1 MAIGMP
7 TREDRIMR
15 YVNAFC
21 PHCHDENPDRP
32 LNEVLRLSGY
42 LSVAEDRVWLVRG
55 CPEHGKVVTLYDED
69 PEILEYLEQW
79 TAPTKYH
86 IPDMTGNYD
95 PVPSAYLRGL
105 GEMQTQ
111 HTCILLEDVTQ
122 VCNLRCPTCF
132 ADSSPQ
138 LSGVV
143 AVEDILANIDQRL
156 SREAGRIDVLMISGG
171 EPTIHPEFISLLD
184 RVTERNITRIVV
196 NTNGITISRDDEVL
210 EAFRRHR
217 ERVEVY
223 LQFDGFRKETY
234 LHHRNA
240 DLRAMK
246 ERAVERLRSASVF
259 MTLTM
264 TAALGVNDDEIGDVV
279 NYALETPYI
288 GGVSIQPQFGSGRSG
303 AIDPLER
310 LTHTGV
316 LKRLGPQTGGIVK
329 WDDLTALPC
338 SHPHCC
344 SVGYMIKTDE
354 GSWQSLIGM
363 IGHERAKQHLDL
375 VANRIADDDLP
386 KEVRD
391 AVKASLLGLLS
402 EQTSLSHPTV
412 GELIR
417 TVCESCDLGVSSL
430 LRIAADAGRNGSK
443 LRETLATRVKRITVK
458 PFMDMSTMI
467 EERLIQCCVH
477 VGTKSEADLDQCAPF
492 CAVQAW
498 APLGRQKLSERAG
511 SQVGSVP
518 LTLNAD
524 FARQPAKEVST

>member
-1 MAIGMP
+1 
-7 TREDRIMR
+7 
-15 YVNAFC
+15 
-21 PHCHDENPDRP
+21 
-32 LNEVLRLSGY
+32 
-42 LSVAEDRVWLVRG
+42 
-55 CPEHGKVVTLYDED
+55 
-69 PEILEYLEQW
+69 
-79 TAPTKYH
+79 
-86 IPDMTGNYD
+86 
-95 PVPSAYLRGL
+95 
-105 GEMQTQ
+105 
-111 HTCILLEDVTQ
+111 
-122 VCNLRCPTCF
+122 
-132 ADSSPQ
+132 
-138 LSGVV
+138 
-143 AVEDILANIDQRL
+143 
-156 SREAGRIDVLMISGG
+156 
-171 EPTIHPEFISLLD
+171 
-184 RVTERNITRIVV
+184 
-196 NTNGITISRDDEVL
+196 
-210 EAFRRHR
+210 
-217 ERVEVY
+217 
-223 LQFDGFRKETY
+223 
-234 LHHRNA
+234 
-240 DLRAMK
+240 
-246 ERAVERLRSASVF
+246 

>member
-7 TREDRIMR
+7 TREDRIVR

-21 PHCHDENPDRP
+21 PHCHEERPDRP
-32 LNEVLRLSGY
+32 LGAVRRLSGY
-42 LSVAEDRVWLVRG
+42 LSIAEDHVWLVRG
-55 CPEHGKVVTLYDED
+55 CPDHGKVITLYDED
-69 PEILEYLEQW
+69 PEILAYLERW
-79 TAPTKYH
+79 TAPTRYH
-86 IPDMTGNYD
+86 IPDTDGNYD
-95 PVPSAYLRGL
+95 PVPAAYLRGL

-122 VCNLRCPTCF
+122 ECNLRCPTCF

-143 AVEDILANIDQRL
+143 RVEEVLANIDQRL
-156 SREAGRIDVLMISGG
+156 AREGGRIDVLMISGG
-171 EPTIHPEFISLLD
+171 EPTIHPRFAELLD
-184 RVTERNITRIVV
+184 RVAERDITRVVV
-196 NTNGITISRDDEVL
+196 NTNGVTISRDDAVL
-210 EAFRRHR
+210 EAFRRHHQ
-217 ERVEVY
+217 RVEVY
-223 LQFDGFRKETY
+223 LQFDGFRRETY

-240 DLRAMK
+240 DLTVMK
-246 ERAVERLRSASVF
+246 QRAVDRLRGAGVF

-279 NYALETPYI
+279 AYALETPFV

-303 AIDPLER
+303 AINPLER

-316 LKRLGPQTGGIVK
+316 LRRLEPQTGGLVR

-344 SVGYMIKTDE
+344 SVGYMIRTDDGE
-354 GSWQSLIGM
+354 WRSLVGM
-363 IGHERAKQHLDL
+363 IGHERALQHLDL

-386 KEVRD
+386 VELRE

-402 EQTSLSHPTV
+402 EQSSLTHPTV
-412 GELIR
+412 GDLFV
-417 TVCESCDLGVSSL
+417 TVCESCDLGVSTL
-430 LRIAADAGRNGSK
+430 LRAAGGARGNAMA
-443 LRETLATRVKRITVK
+443 LRDTLATRVKRLTVK
-458 PFMDMSTMI
+458 PFMDMNTMI

-477 VGTKSEADLDQCAPF
+477 VGTKSEAELDQCAPF

-511 SQVGSVP
+511 RLAGTVP
-518 LTLNAD
+518 LTL
-524 FARQPAKEVST
+524 QPTMEVTP